1 MKPTHCFKHLRASS
15 VILSLTL
22 LCSPVFPADHQNQ
35 QRPEGDGNVSGIGQ
49 DVVELGSAEF
59 EATSTIPAAAG
70 GNVTIDVRVTLRTS
84 RDVIAKLNEGISSG
98 RYRAPFWSNKE
109 FINLILDSKPGSFE
123 VEFLGLN
130 KESRFYYFFEEELKK
145 LKTHPSIPA
154 ELKSQT
160 NESIRKAKALLYQTI
175 RPNDYQGSRIL
186 FEQNAD
192 SASIVFMGSTKRGNQ
207 PVGRLTF
214 TGKEMPIF
222 DAMKKVLSEDHKP
235 TNPYVTVTE
244 KGSFEDI
251 ITSAQKRHILK
262 SKD

>member
-1 MKPTHCFKHLRASS
+1 M
-15 VILSLTL
+15 
-22 LCSPVFPADHQNQ
+22 
-35 QRPEGDGNVSGIGQ
+35 
-49 DVVELGSAEF
+49 
-59 EATSTIPAAAG
+59 
-70 GNVTIDVRVTLRTS
+70 
-84 RDVIAKLNEGISSG
+84 
-98 RYRAPFWSNKE
+98 
-109 FINLILDSKPGSFE
+109 
-123 VEFLGLN
+123 N

-145 LKTHPSIPA
+145 IKTHPSIPT

-175 RPNDYQGSRIL
+175 RPNDYQGSKIL

-192 SASIVFMGSTKRGNQ
+192 SASIVFIGSTKRGNQ

-235 TNPYVTVTE
+235 TNPSVTVAE

-251 ITSAQKRHILK
+251 IISAQKRRILK